1 MKITGK
7 TTTKQTL
14 SPGVI
19 QLTELIQ
26 MNCHE
31 LEQYLLEQAMENPA
45 IDIDSLYSSPLRAE
59 LFEKV
64 QWLNSF
70 GRAPEPG
77 GPDDERADAPEP
89 AAAAPTVRSHLLQ
102 QLTLLDLEKGDE
114 DICRY
119 LIGCVDGHG
128 FLNEDWAAAAERLG
142 VPAGRVEDCARLL
155 RGLSP
160 PGICS
165 AGIRECLIAQL
176 DEDEDGDGLIK
187 SIISGCLEELSRG
200 HYTAIAKELSVP
212 VSRVRRAEERIK
224 RLCPYPSAAFDGS
237 ARNCSVV
244 PDICIE
250 QCGGRLRV
258 WLPHS
263 CTPYLKISSY
273 CRELRSSAG
282 DPEVLRYL
290 DECILSAS
298 RLFANVSRSES
309 TLLLCAEKV
318 AELQREYFQFRSAP
332 LVPMTL
338 ADVADETGLS
348 VSTVSR
354 ALRGRYIQCIRGTVP
369 ARALF
374 SRRLESETELC
385 SADRAKLLIRDIVD
399 TEDKR
404 DPVSDAR
411 LSEILSGKGVR
422 ISRRTAAKYREE
434 LGIPSSFVRRQE
446 NG

>member
-1 MKITGK
+1 M
-7 TTTKQTL
+7 
-14 SPGVI
+14 
-19 QLTELIQ
+19 
-26 MNCHE
+26 
-31 LEQYLLEQAMENPA
+31 
-45 IDIDSLYSSPLRAE
+45 
-59 LFEKV
+59 
-64 QWLNSF
+64 
-70 GRAPEPG
+70 
-77 GPDDERADAPEP
+77 
-89 AAAAPTVRSHLLQ
+89 
-102 QLTLLDLEKGDE
+102 
-114 DICRY
+114 
-119 LIGCVDGHG
+119 
-128 FLNEDWAAAAERLG
+128 
-142 VPAGRVEDCARLL
+142 
-155 RGLSP
+155 
-160 PGICS
+160 
-165 AGIRECLIAQL
+165 
-176 DEDEDGDGLIK
+176 
-187 SIISGCLEELSRG
+187 
-200 HYTAIAKELSVP
+200 
-212 VSRVRRAEERIK
+212 
-224 RLCPYPSAAFDGS
+224 
-237 ARNCSVV
+237 

-290 DECILSAS
+290 DESILSAS
-298 RLFANVSRSES
+298 RLFANVSRSEN
-309 TLLLCAEKV
+309 TLLRCAEKV
-318 AELQREYFQFRSAP
+318 AELQREYFQFLSAP

-374 SRRLESETELC
+374 SRRLESEEELC